1 MSDTVYVKGLDQLQK
16 FLDQLPAKVERNVM
30 RGALRAGA
38 RDAILPA
45 AKAGVHNVSGDLQ
58 KSLRVSVRAKRG
70 TVTAAV
76 KTDLFY
82 AKFVE
87 YGTRR
92 HWITS
97 RDGKALSIGG
107 LFFVKAVEHPGTAPR
122 PFLRPALDTQAAAA
136 VLAAGEYIRNRL
148 ATKEGLDAASDVQLE
163 IEELT
168 P

>member
-1 MSDTVYVKGLDQLQK
+1 MADPVYVKGLAELQK
-16 FLDQLPAKVERNVM
+16 FLDQLPPKMEQNVM

-45 AKAGVHNVSGDLQ
+45 AKAGVRSVSGDLQ
-58 KSLRVSVRAKRG
+58 KSLRVSVRASRG
-70 TVTAAV
+70 TVRAAV

-87 YGTRR
+87 YGTRS

-107 LFFVKAVEHPGTAPR
+107 TFFVRAVEHPGASPR
-122 PFLRPALDTQAAAA
+122 PFLRPALDTQATAA
-136 VLAAGEYIRNRL
+136 VMAAGEYIRNRL
-148 ATKEGLDAASDVQLE
+148 ATKHGLDAASEVQLE
-163 IEELT
+163 IEEG
-168 P
+168 

>member
-1 MSDTVYVKGLDQLQK
+1 MSDQVYVKGLDQLQK
-16 FLDQLPAKVERNVM
+16 FLDQLPAKVEQNVM

-38 RDAILPA
+38 NVVKPA
-45 AKAGVHNVSGDLQ
+45 AQAGINNVSGDLAR
-58 KSLRVSVRAKRG
+58 SLRVSVRAKRG

-87 YGTRR
+87 YGTRP

-107 LFFVKAVEHPGTAPR
+107 LFFTNAVQHPGTSPH
-122 PFLRPALDTQAAAA
+122 PFLRPALDAQAAAA
-136 VLAAGEYIRNRL
+136 VVAAGEYIRNRL
-148 ATKEGLDAASDVQLE
+148 AAKHGLDTADIV
-163 IEELT
+163 IEEGE